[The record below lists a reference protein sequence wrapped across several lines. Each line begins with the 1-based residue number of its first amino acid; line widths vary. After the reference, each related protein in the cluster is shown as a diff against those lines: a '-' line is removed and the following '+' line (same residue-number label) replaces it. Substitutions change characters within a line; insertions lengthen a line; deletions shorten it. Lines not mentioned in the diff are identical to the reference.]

1 MGKMLPNLTISII
14 TPSYNQAAYLEQTI
28 QSVINQN
35 YPAIEYIII
44 DGGSTDDSVEV
55 IQKYSSHFAY
65 WVSEKDRGQS
75 DAINKGLKLAT
86 GDIVCW
92 LNSDDLFEPNTL
104 NTIAQFF
111 NKNTDAKFIYGD
123 GLIFHENGK
132 KRDFHCR
139 PGKVNKEMLSRCD
152 PLQQPSTFWRRKI
165 HNEIGFIDESLG
177 FTMDWDFFMRIALK
191 YEMHYLPITF
201 SRYRIHDAHKTGV
214 GGERRSKEILNFIE
228 KYGDQKW
235 KTIYSLTY
243 PYADEIRKFRNQF
256 GWRLGR
262 FIFYFKHPKLAISC
276 GLSLSVAMN
285 MY

>member
-1 MGKMLPNLTISII
+1 MSLLTISII

-35 YPAIEYIII
+35 YSAIEYIII
-44 DGGSTDDSVEV
+44 DGGSTDCSVDV
-55 IQKYSSHFAY
+55 IKKYEANISY
-65 WVSEKDRGQS
+65 WVSEKDKGQS

-104 NTIAQFF
+104 NTIAKFF
-111 NKNTDAKFIYGD
+111 NEHAEAQFVYGD
-123 GLIFHENGK
+123 GVIFYENGK
-132 KRDFHCR
+132 KQCSYCK
-139 PGKVNKEMLSRCD
+139 PGKVDHEVLSRCD

-165 HNEIGFIDESLG
+165 HDEIGFIDESLYY
-177 FTMDWDFFMRIALK
+177 TMDWDFFMRIALR
-191 YEMHYLPITF
+191 YEMNYLPVSF

-214 GGERRSKEILNFIE
+214 GGERRSKEILLLVE
-228 KYGDQKW
+228 KYGTQEWADIFRKV
-235 KTIYSLTY
+235 Y
-243 PYADEIRKFRNQF
+243 PYASEIRQLRAQF

-262 FIFYFKHPKLAISC
+262 LAFYLKHPKLTYSN
-276 GLSLSVAMN
+276 GSLMRTAMN